1 MRDEINLKTNKQI
14 IEINYAY
21 LVNQEE
27 WLFIGFTFSNT
38 IAVVDES
45 YTRIYLYEFFFFL
58 QYLDFLFLS
67 VNSTIKIDCNINRL

>member
-45 YTRIYLYEFFFFL
+45 YTRIYLYEFFFFAVFGFSISFSQ
-58 QYLDFLFLS
+58 QYYKD
-67 VNSTIKIDCNINRL
+67 RL